1 VIYPAW
7 TTVVC
12 RFIFFLADWVGLDRI
27 EFVVFNV
34 GIWKN
39 LTHQFLLLKTTP
51 PHTEDLFENRKIT
64 YFSKKNVVLK

>member
-12 RFIFFLADWVGLDRI
+12 RFIYFLADWVGLDRI

-39 LTHQFLLLKTTP
+39 LTHQFLLLETTSST
-51 PHTEDLFENRKIT
+51 HTQRIFLKIE
-64 YFSKKNVVLK
+64 K